1 MIGYYS
7 AIVWMSIFAVVVIQI
22 SVGVSS
28 TLTKDKKKVF
38 NLLFSAIAISALCE
52 WLGVMLQGSGGK
64 TRIIHIIIKA
74 LELSIAPS
82 IGFLISWVIEL
93 RRVKVPLVFLGVNAV
108 LEILSGVFGFIYTV
122 DSNSTYTH
130 AKFYPIYIV
139 AYLISIV
146 YFIYVASR
154 NMKRYQYNGIAFFA
168 MMVVFMLTGITVQ
181 LINSEIRIVYVV
193 LSIASIMMYVFTL
206 EMVMQT
212 DNLTELINRRGYE
225 NYISH
230 LDKECIILFFDIDN
244 FKNANDKYGHTYGD
258 SCLKKTGNALKTAYA
273 KYGKCFRY
281 GGDEFCVIITRN
293 MQNVEKAN
301 EVFKA
306 TMEKMRSYDRKLPDV
321 SVGFSHF
328 YPENDSILTSIEEA
342 DKMMYDNKSKHK
354 AL

>member
-1 MIGYYS
+1 
-7 AIVWMSIFAVVVIQI
+7 
-22 SVGVSS
+22 
-28 TLTKDKKKVF
+28 
-38 NLLFSAIAISALCE
+38 
-52 WLGVMLQGSGGK
+52 
-64 TRIIHIIIKA
+64 
-74 LELSIAPS
+74 
-82 IGFLISWVIEL
+82 
-93 RRVKVPLVFLGVNAV
+93 
-108 LEILSGVFGFIYTV
+108 
-122 DSNSTYTH
+122 
-130 AKFYPIYIV
+130 
-139 AYLISIV
+139 
-146 YFIYVASR
+146 
-154 NMKRYQYNGIAFFA
+154 
-168 MMVVFMLTGITVQ
+168 MMVVFMLTGIIVQ

-293 MQNVEKAN
+293 MQNVEKAS

>member
-64 TRIIHIIIKA
+64 TRIIHVIIKA

-93 RRVKVPLVFLGVNAV
+93 RRVKVPLIFLGVNAV

-168 MMVVFMLTGITVQ
+168 MMVVFMLTGIIVQ

-258 SCLKKTGNALKTAYA
+258 SCLKKTGNALKTAY
-273 KYGKCFRY
+273 
-281 GGDEFCVIITRN
+281 
-293 MQNVEKAN
+293 
-301 EVFKA
+301 
-306 TMEKMRSYDRKLPDV
+306 
-321 SVGFSHF
+321 
-328 YPENDSILTSIEEA
+328 
-342 DKMMYDNKSKHK
+342 SK
-354 AL
+354 